1 MAKKKKL
8 DDGKAQEMPESG
20 DENEEE
26 DEDDAGGLTSLLGN
40 NASGEM
46 TNQEMEAEK
55 LRLLLSN
62 FDDEQMNRY
71 EVFRRANINRPGV
84 KKLANAVLNQ
94 SITANVAVVL
104 SGISKVFIGEIIEK
118 AKDVQ
123 LRMNQRYEG
132 DDTYENGSPLLPEH
146 VREAWR
152 MYKLESG
159 QVPAA
164 HWRRQGGGGD
174 GRMFR

>member
-8 DDGKAQEMPESG
+8 DDGKAQEQPESG
-20 DENEEE
+20 EENEEE
-26 DEDDAGGLTSLLGN
+26 DEDDGGGLTSLLGN
-40 NASGEM
+40 AGDM

-55 LRLLLSN
+55 LRLLLAN
-62 FDDEQMNRY
+62 FDEEQMNRY

-118 AKDVQ
+118 AKDIQ

-132 DDTYENGSPLLPEH
+132 DDTYERGSPLLPEH

-159 QVPAA
+159 QVPNA
-164 HWRRQGGGGD
+164 HWRRQGGND